1 MVEAEIPKSESQNPA
16 AMGHKNVAAIAG
28 RLRVSLVAAFDHLL
42 KHGDYLAVAL
52 QRLKPTRWRVLSSV
66 FAIAL
71 NIGLI
76 AIIAGSLNP
85 SSFHGAD
92 ELHLVLAPSTR
103 SETVTIPRPPDVEMP
118 VLQMPDIVIA
128 RDTPDAAPPALA
140 ASLVLAPRP
149 DPEHPNPGFT
159 TGQDEQGQSS
169 GSVIL
174 KILVLADG
182 SIADAMVQKTSG
194 RPETDQSAIAF
205 VKAQWKFLPALLEG
219 NPIRYWTTV
228 AVRLS

>member
-1 MVEAEIPKSESQNPA
+1 MVEAETPKSESQDPA

-28 RLRVSLVAAFDHLL
+28 RLRVSLAAAFDHLL
-42 KHGDYLAVAL
+42 KHGGHLAVAL
-52 QRLKPTRWRVLSSV
+52 RRLKPTRRRVLSSV

-85 SSFHGAD
+85 SPLHGAD

-103 SETVTIPRPPDVEMP
+103 SETVTIPRPPDVELP

-128 RDTPDAAPPALA
+128 RDTPDAAPPTLA

-149 DPEHPNPGFT
+149 DPAHPNPGFT
-159 TGQDEQGQSS
+159 SGRS

-174 KILVLADG
+174 KILVSADG
-182 SIADAMVQKTSG
+182 SVADATVEKTSG
-194 RPETDQSAIAF
+194 AQDADRSAIAF
-205 VKAQWKFLPALLEG
+205 VKTQWKFLPALLEDK
-219 NPIRYWTTV
+219 PIQYWTTV
-228 AVRLS
+228 VVRLS

>member
-1 MVEAEIPKSESQNPA
+1 MVEAEIPKSESKNPA

-52 QRLKPTRWRVLSSV
+52 RRLKPTRWRVLSSV

-85 SSFHGAD
+85 SPLHGTD

-103 SETVTIPRPPDVEMP
+103 SETVTIPRPPDVELP

-128 RDTPDAAPPALA
+128 RETPDTAPPALS

-149 DPEHPNPGFT
+149 DPEHPNPAFT
-159 TGQDEQGQSS
+159 AGHQSS
-169 GSVIL
+169 GSVVL

-182 SIADAMVQKTSG
+182 SIADTTIEKTSG
-194 RPETDQSAIAF
+194 APDVDQSAIAF

-219 NPIRYWTTV
+219 KPIQYWTTV
-228 AVRLS
+228 VVRLS